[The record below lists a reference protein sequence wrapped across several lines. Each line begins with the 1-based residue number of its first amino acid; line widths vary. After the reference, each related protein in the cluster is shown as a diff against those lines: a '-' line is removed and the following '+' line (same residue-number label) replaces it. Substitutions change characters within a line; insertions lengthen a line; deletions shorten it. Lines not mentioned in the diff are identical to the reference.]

1 MITACSQD
9 CTPRIYSRAC
19 LASSFCPGLDSKYFW
34 LYRPY
39 SFCCG
44 IPVCH
49 GWSHKSS
56 HTQYVNEWAWL
67 CAKYVH
73 STWTNDPWLWLNFM
87 EIWIPYTFPR
97 WPLFLFSDGFFF
109 FFPSHLKMSKQTTD
123 CTPLGSP
130 LHLAHR
136 PYFASLDLE
145 GEKWTWV
152 VQERKHNYSNP
163 DKQSS

>member
-109 FFPSHLKMSKQTTD
+109 FSQPFENVETNYRLYTARKPVAFGPQTLFCQSWFRGWKMD
-123 CTPLGSP
+123 LGSP
-130 LHLAHR
+130 GKKTQL
-136 PYFASLDLE
+136 
-145 GEKWTWV
+145 
-152 VQERKHNYSNP
+152 Q
-163 DKQSS
+163 